1 MLLFIL
7 SLLFIHD
14 SSAVTFDELKA
25 LATERSLSL
34 EAREL
39 EARALE
45 ADAVTAG
52 RWQNPLVS
60 GQFGTLRSGSSQGAT
75 TEVSVT
81 QPIPLSDRYGLRRE
95 LGELAV
101 SQLKTRT
108 DFFRLWVRHQ
118 AVLAG
123 WRVVVAQ
130 ALYGHRVERSRRLG
144 LIKANIE
151 SRPRVSPRQ
160 RVELALIGTALLR
173 IEGYQEEK
181 ASELKRALADLE
193 FWTGRSFSAQD
204 LAFDLPREV
213 LFPTSSP
220 LGGQESLEVMLA
232 KGDLRGAT
240 IEAEIAQK
248 ERRPDLLL
256 GAGHRLEAVAPRNY
270 FSYAILGLTVPIW
283 DTGSGRLEAANVRR
297 RMGEHELRQAER
309 TAALKYL
316 KLSEELTLAQTRI
329 KRFSPALIP
338 KTERSLKEAEAGF
351 RQGLIDANVF
361 LQAETQF
368 HEVIDEVFLAWVKY
382 LEILSDYQLT
392 RKEDLSWQLK

>member
-7 SLLFIHD
+7 PLLLILD
-14 SSAVTFDELKA
+14 SSAVTFEELKG
-25 LATERSLSL
+25 LAMERSLSL

-81 QPIPLSDRYGLRRE
+81 QPIPLSDRFGLRRQ
-95 LGELAV
+95 LVELAV
-101 SQLKTRT
+101 SQQKTRT
-108 DFFRLWVRHQ
+108 DFYRLWVRHQ

-123 WRVVVAQ
+123 WRVVTAQ
-130 ALYGHRVERSRRLG
+130 ALYEHRVERSRRLN
-144 LIKANIE
+144 LIKSNIE
-151 SRPRVSPRQ
+151 SRPRVSARQ
-160 RVELALIGTALLR
+160 RVELALIRTALLR

-193 FWTGRSFSAQD
+193 FWTGKSFIAKE

-213 LFPTSSP
+213 PVTIPAADGHL
-220 LGGQESLEVMLA
+220 ESLEMILA

-240 IEAEIAQK
+240 IEAELARK
-248 ERRPDLLL
+248 ERRPDLLV

-270 FSYAILGLTVPIW
+270 FSYAILGVTVPIW

-297 RMGEHELRQAER
+297 QVGENELRQAER

-316 KLSEELTLAQTRI
+316 KMSEELALARTRI
-329 KRFSPALIP
+329 KRFSPDLIP
-338 KTERSLKEAEAGF
+338 KTERSLEEAEAGF

-368 HEVIDEVFLAWVKY
+368 HEVIDEVYHAWVMY
-382 LEILSDYQLT
+382 LETLSDYQLT